1 MTPAA
6 AIASTSLAFTGA
18 PVLRMHPLG
27 RNIKPIELCATK
39 PTGTRFEAAEAPADV
54 CSEDRGTSIEAME
67 ARLASLTGPEN
78 KGKRY
83 RLRKSIERQSMER
96 LAWPSLTVP
105 AEETLEAMEERLASL
120 VGAENKGRRSRLRK
134 SIERRRAL
142 STNTVPSAVAASP
155 FEAVI
160 PLLPKNPSPELP
172 PPEATR
178 APALNPARTPAPPR
192 YGTAKPAA
200 AVPLGAP
207 RQRQQ
212 GRRSPPRARSPE
224 RGSSP
229 NVAWRAVSMEELR
242 AHPYFLALP
251 EPHAVFPTC
260 AADLRLY
267 RQDSLRVVGVPCGA
281 GDDERVRAVPRAVRG
296 ARGLACSGVPPSLR
310 GRHKALDAHAR
321 LQEPALS
328 AYSALAACSAG
339 AEAGGAVGLRPHGA
353 RARTPCGSRTPRE
366 TTAASHALL
375 AYCARPAVRRGWWAA
390 LASTGS
396 VGQIRMAWGSV
407 QEATSLARRAQ
418 PLRDAGRHRGGGRD
432 SSPSKP
438 ARPRL
443 RPRRRRRAAAAAA
456 WPRGVPQG
464 CRPSARRPTRWSGG
478 PDGRVEPLE
487 VKNHAPFA
495 TSRGRYSGGGGGGGG
510 GGGRQQR
517 RLRDTRPEARSD
529 ERGGVAPAAAV
540 PAHAVP
546 RALSCRSC
554 LFMSC
559 SATRGANLFR
569 VRRDDALMDAIL
581 HFVARFAREY
591 GGAGAPAPPADFF
604 WGDPE
609 YQALL
614 RGASRPPP
622 PTVERVEHIPNERIQ
637 RGGRAGRAAVL
648 RWDPKVRSLKACA
661 CSSGV

>member
-18 PVLRMHPLG
+18 PVLRVHPLG
-27 RNIKPIELCATK
+27 RTIQPIELCATK
-39 PTGTRFEAAEAPADV
+39 LTGMRFEAAEEGPPDM
-54 CSEDRGTSIEAME
+54 CSEDGGTSIEAME

-83 RLRKSIERQSMER
+83 RLRKSIERRSMEL
-96 LAWPSLTVP
+96 LASPSRPVP

-120 VGAENKGRRSRLRK
+120 VGPENKGRRSRLRK

-142 STNTVPSAVAASP
+142 SANTVPSAVAASP

-178 APALNPARTPAPPR
+178 APAPKPARTPTPPR
-192 YGTAKPAA
+192 HGTAKPAA
-200 AVPLGAP
+200 AAPLGAP

-251 EPHAVFPTC
+251 EPHTVFPTC

-267 RQDSLRVVGVPCGA
+267 RQDSREWWACHAGRVTTSACAPCLGLYE
-281 GDDERVRAVPRAVRG
+281 ERAA
-296 ARGLACSGVPPSLR
+296 ALLGVPPSLR
-310 GRHKALDAHAR
+310 GRHKALDAHTR
-321 LQEPALS
+321 LQEPALREYS
-328 AYSALAACSAG
+328 TLAAYSAGAG
-339 AEAGGAVGLRPHGA
+339 AAAQRLEAARREGTHTVWQPHAAGD
-353 RARTPCGSRTPRE
+353 E
-366 TTAASHALL
+366 AASHALL
-375 AYCARPAVRRGWWAA
+375 AYCAPPAAPRSAGGAREYRH
-390 LASTGS
+390 

-407 QEATSLARRAQ
+407 QEATSLLAALNRFVTQGATVEEAG
-418 PLRDAGRHRGGGRD
+418 LFAIDACEAEASAEAAAETEAAGGGGSGTATRLPPGLPPIGA
-432 SSPSKP
+432 SPD
-438 ARPRL
+438 A
-443 RPRRRRRAAAAAA
+443 
-456 WPRGVPQG
+456 VV
-464 CRPSARRPTRWSGG
+464 RWA
-478 PDGRVEPLE
+478 DGRVEPLE

-495 TSRGRYSGGGGGGGG
+495 TSRGRYSSGGGGGGGG
-510 GGGRQQR
+510 GNAAFEI
-517 RLRDTRPEARSD
+517 RDPGPFD
-529 ERGGVAPAAAV
+529 GVAVWHV
-540 PAHAVP
+540 PQLYLHMLCLGP
-546 RALSCRSC
+546 SCRSC

-581 HFVARFAREY
+581 RFVARFAREY
-591 GGAGAPAPPADFF
+591 GGAGAPPPPADFF
-604 WGDPE
+604 WDDPE
-609 YQALL
+609 YHALL
-614 RGASRPPP
+614 EALKAASAS
-622 PTVERVEHIPNERIQ
+622 VERVEHIPNERIQ
-637 RGGRAGRAAVL
+637 RGGTRGERL
-648 RWDPKVRSLKACA
+648 FFDGTTR
-661 CSSGV
+661 